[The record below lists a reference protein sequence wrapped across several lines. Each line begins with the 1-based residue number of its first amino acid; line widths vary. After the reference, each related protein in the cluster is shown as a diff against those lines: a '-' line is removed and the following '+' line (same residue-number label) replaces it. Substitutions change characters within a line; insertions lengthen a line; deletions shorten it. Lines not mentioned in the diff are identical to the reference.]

1 MKGSLI
7 KRGKT
12 SWRYRFDGPPFPT
25 GERNQINGTIKAKT
39 KSDAETELRR
49 IMAEHDGGSLIE
61 PSRITVAE
69 YLGEWLRHVGAK
81 LASTTVER
89 YAQACNKHIVPELG
103 CIRLQKLQPMEI
115 QRFLDKKKVDGRL
128 DGNGGLD
135 ARTVLHIHRILK
147 RALAQA
153 VGWRY
158 LKANPMTGVEAP
170 KPQKARIEFLDKT
183 ETAKRLKAAQTRV
196 IDPIILLAVTTG
208 MRRGEIL
215 GLSWSDIDFD
225 KSGGPSLTVRQ
236 ALVETSEKGLEYK
249 KPKSEAGERVITLPN
264 ITVQELRRHRAR
276 QSEYFLKL
284 GVRVGND
291 GPVFATLKDDDT
303 IGPMT
308 PRSLTK
314 SFTRLIKD
322 VDIPQITLHGLRHSH
337 ITHLLMDNAPI
348 KLVSAR
354 AGHSTVAI
362 TLDVYGHVL
371 PDKQQEVADSY
382 GDALSLALAE
392 QDRNG

>member
-1 MKGSLI
+1 
-7 KRGKT
+7 
-12 SWRYRFDGPPFPT
+12 
-25 GERNQINGTIKAKT
+25 
-39 KSDAETELRR
+39 
-49 IMAEHDGGSLIE
+49 
-61 PSRITVAE
+61 
-69 YLGEWLRHVGAK
+69 
-81 LASTTVER
+81 
-89 YAQACNKHIVPELG
+89 
-103 CIRLQKLQPMEI
+103 
-115 QRFLDKKKVDGRL
+115 
-128 DGNGGLD
+128 
-135 ARTVLHIHRILK
+135 
-147 RALAQA
+147 
-153 VGWRY
+153 
-158 LKANPMTGVEAP
+158 
-170 KPQKARIEFLDKT
+170 
-183 ETAKRLKAAQTRV
+183 
-196 IDPIILLAVTTG
+196 
-208 MRRGEIL
+208 
-215 GLSWSDIDFD
+215 
-225 KSGGPSLTVRQ
+225 
-236 ALVETSEKGLEYK
+236 
-249 KPKSEAGERVITLPN
+249 